1 MNVDSTVG
9 RETFFSCLGIALTN
23 IGYHRVTPVFKKGRR
38 LGYKGLAFKANGS
51 SFQSDTPTH
60 ATAAKNTQGTLNI
73 EMVQQWMERCY
84 CEGGK
89 DDLIAKDEIWLNF
102 KKDSQME
109 DDNRSTFFTLLGK
122 CVFNHPPFSK
132 VRRLKKEGKVSL
144 YQHLRNRSLEE
155 PPAQAVNEVDLL
167 DNLVE
172 ESTPNFDGNE
182 TPQSRTSETSDGDNG
197 IVEHPSHPERGDD
210 LESDTSE
217 KSEEDHGLVR
227 QHAKKKEKLILMMK
241 KLL

>member
-1 MNVDSTVG
+1 MERWLADCLTEVEGNGDTISKEELWGSFFTYMNVDSTVG

-23 IGYHRVTPVFKKGRR
+23 TGYHRVTPVFKKGRH

-84 CEGGK
+84 CGGGK

-122 CVFNHPPFSK
+122 CV
-132 VRRLKKEGKVSL
+132 L
-144 YQHLRNRSLEE
+144 
-155 PPAQAVNEVDLL
+155 
-167 DNLVE
+167 
-172 ESTPNFDGNE
+172 T
-182 TPQSRTSETSDGDNG
+182 
-197 IVEHPSHPERGDD
+197 
-210 LESDTSE
+210 
-217 KSEEDHGLVR
+217 
-227 QHAKKKEKLILMMK
+227 ILHFRK
-241 KLL
+241 